1 MLKVKFYIISVKS
14 RKKSH
19 DKKTFFLPI
28 LFLLLFTTSLPAQNW
43 IKLFNGKDLNNWE
56 KKNGTAE
63 YQINGN
69 EIIGISHL
77 NTPNTFLCTKETY
90 SDFIL
95 KLDVKVDVGLN
106 SGIQIRSLS
115 TPDYQ
120 NGRVHGYQVEI
131 DPAERAWSGGIYDE
145 ARRGWLYPLSRNEK
159 GQRAFKN
166 GQWNHYRI
174 EVFGNSIRT
183 WINGIQCANLTDDMT
198 TEGFIALQVHGIH
211 DKAQEG
217 LKVQWKNIEIL
228 TEEIEKFRVETNP
241 DVPEVSWLVN
251 KLTENEKRRG
261 WRLLWDGETTKGW
274 RGANADRFPEF
285 GWETKDGILSVLESG
300 GAESRNGGDIV
311 TEDEF
316 SSFELELDFM
326 ITEGANS
333 GIKYFVI
340 EGIQK
345 GKGSA
350 IGLEYQILD
359 DKNHPDAKQG
369 VNGNRTVA
377 SLYDLI
383 KAENLSEP
391 DNKDN
396 KRFNMGE
403 QWNKTR
409 LVVKGTHVEHWLNNL
424 KVVEYERG
432 SQIYRNLVAKS
443 KYANYPNFGEA
454 PKGHILLQDHGNK
467 VSFRSIKIREL

>member
-1 MLKVKFYIISVKS
+1 MKRNLILPVV
-14 RKKSH
+14 
-19 DKKTFFLPI
+19 FLS
-28 LFLLLFTTSLPAQNW
+28 LVLFTSTGKITNAKW
-43 IKLFNGKDLNNWE
+43 TDLFNGKDLTGW
-56 KKNGTAE
+56 KQLNGEAKYYVE
-63 YQINGN
+63 NG
-69 EIIGISHL
+69 EIVGETVFGS
-77 NTPNTFLCTKETY
+77 PNSFLCTKDY
-90 SDFIL
+90 YGDFVL
-95 KLDVKVDVGLN
+95 KLDVKVEAGLN

-115 TPDYQ
+115 TPDYRE
-120 NGRVHGYQVEI
+120 GRVHGYQVEI

-145 ARRGWLYPLSRNEK
+145 ARRGWLYPLARNEK
-159 GQRAFKN
+159 GRRAFKN
-166 GQWNHYRI
+166 NQWNHYRI
-174 EVFGNSIRT
+174 EAIGNSLRT
-183 WINGIQCANLTDDMT
+183 WVNGIQCANLADDMT
-198 TEGFIALQVHGIH
+198 AEGFIALQVHGIR
-211 DKAQEG
+211 DKKQEG
-217 LKVQWKNIEIL
+217 LTVRWKNIEIL
-228 TEEIEKFRVETNP
+228 TEDIEKFRMETDP

-251 KLTENEKRRG
+251 KLTETEKRKG

-274 RGANADRFPEF
+274 RGANADKFPEF
-285 GWETKDGILSVLESG
+285 GWEMKNGNLSVIESG

-311 TEDEF
+311 TEKEF

-333 GIKYFVI
+333 GIKYFVV

-345 GKGSA
+345 GQGSA

-359 DKNHPDAKQG
+359 DKQHPDAKKG

-391 DNKDN
+391 NRN
-396 KRFNMGE
+396 SKRFNEGGR
-403 QWNKTR
+403 WNKAR
-409 LVVKGTHVEHWLNNL
+409 LVVKGKHVEHWLNNV

-443 KYANYPNFGEA
+443 KYAKYPDFGEA
-454 PKGHILLQDHGNK
+454 PKGHILLQDHGNR